1 VTPYSA
7 REPLDGRIPITSS
20 KVSYGFPTGDIS
32 SSPGLKF
39 DIKASAS
46 AWVPQVICGLTS
58 ASSPLKQEAYTF
70 SSVSLPRSLYPYPEL
85 ILKHSALTRFSCI
98 AFMTFIWLYSA
109 LASISAK
116 RSFKDSSI
124 FSPNSYTSL
133 EIPRFLYCSSK
144 NWFIAVF
151 NPLYVIGRNSLY
163 AVINCSK

>member
-1 VTPYSA
+1 MTPYSA

-39 DIKASAS
+39 DIKA
-46 AWVPQVICGLTS
+46 S

-144 NWFIAVF
+144 NWFIAIY
-151 NPLYVIGRNSLY
+151 LSSLRY
-163 AVINCSK
+163 WAKLFFCCYKLLKIIIVNLW